1 MQPRALI
8 VDDEAPAREELRFL
22 IEGLGDLDGAGPVQ
36 VVGEATNGEEALLLL
51 TSLDYD
57 LVFLDIRMPGL
68 TGLDVARKL
77 RGQARRPQ
85 IIFTTAYPDHA
96 VDAFDLAATDYLVK
110 PFDAER
116 FRRAVE
122 RALASGPERPAAE
135 APADQAQGQ
144 PSGQAAAVH
153 PTSVQPTPMQPGQQ
167 VQQSRQVSPQVPPQT
182 AAQAPSQAPRQTE
195 PQLVRIPVQKDGR
208 TVLVQGESI
217 VYAAASRGYSSLKL
231 ADERVLVSFSLNEL
245 ERRLHGHFCRVHR
258 SYLVNLRYVRELAP
272 DFRGTLVL
280 VMNDRQRSRVEVSR
294 RHAREL
300 RRRLGLRE

>member
-22 IEGLGDLDGAGPVQ
+22 IEELGELDGAGPVQ

-51 TSLDYD
+51 QSLDYD

-68 TGLDVARKL
+68 TGLDVAREL
-77 RGQARRPQ
+77 RDQARRPQ

-122 RALASGPERPAAE
+122 RALAFGGERGSERGGLERGAAE
-135 APADQAQGQ
+135 GEVEQGAAEPASLAQGQ
-144 PSGQAAAVH
+144 PAQS
-153 PTSVQPTPMQPGQQ
+153 QQ
-167 VQQSRQVSPQVPPQT
+167 
-182 AAQAPSQAPRQTE
+182 SQAPQ
-195 PQLVRIPVQKDGR
+195 PQQPPRLVRIPVQKDGR
-208 TVLVQGESI
+208 TVLVQGDSI

-231 ADERVLVSFSLNEL
+231 ADERVLVSFSLNEI
-245 ERRLHGHFCRVHR
+245 ERRLQGHFCRVHR
-258 SYLVNLRYVRELAP
+258 SYLVNLRYVRELVP